1 MQNFFR
7 QNPKKSATA
16 QFAGADVSSPS
27 LPPPNVSPTSQ
38 DWFDAPIVLKQSTR
52 NSQWMLWLLVG
63 STVAAIAWAN
73 VAKIEEAIPVQ
84 GKLEPQGQVKNVQV
98 PINGVIRKIN
108 VKDGQAVK
116 AGDVLLEVDPDG
128 PKAQL
133 KSLQVVRTNL
143 EQENQFYQSQLD
155 GTDQFGGALRISP
168 QMLSLTKSRSALMA
182 ENRFYQSQLD
192 GSVNPL
198 AMTDQERSR
207 LQAEQMEASSRA
219 MAVELAINQL
229 QQQVNQAEER
239 RKNAVD
245 NLQLEEGILK
255 DITPLA
261 ESGGISRVQFLKQ
274 KQTVDNKR
282 SEIIQIQ
289 QEKAKLQAEMAQ
301 AGAKVVNNVAVDRKD
316 HTTKISGNLQKLAEI
331 DSQLSKAIVENNKKI
346 AEINSQVTQAAQLL
360 KYSAVKAPVS
370 GVIFNLK
377 ANSPG
382 YVANPSEAIL
392 TIVPSDSLVAK
403 VMITNRDIGFVRP
416 GMPVD
421 VRIDSF
427 PFSEFGDLKG
437 ELVAIGSD
445 ALPPSDIQPFYKF
458 PAVIKLSRQS
468 LNANGRTIRLQSG
481 MSLNANI
488 RVRERT
494 VMSVFTDSFVKA
506 SESLK
511 FIR

>member
-1 MQNFFR
+1 MQNFSR
-7 QNPKKSATA
+7 QTPPKLASPQFTSTETFPNKSA
-16 QFAGADVSSPS
+16 SSG
-27 LPPPNVSPTSQ
+27 Q
-38 DWFDAPIVLKQSTR
+38 DWFDAPIILKQSVRT
-52 NSQWMLWLLVG
+52 SQWMLWLLLG
-63 STVAAIAWAN
+63 STIGVITWAN
-73 VAKIEEAIPVQ
+73 IAKIEEAIPVQ

-133 KSLQVVRTNL
+133 AALQEVRANL
-143 EQENQFYQSQLD
+143 EQENQFYQSQLA
-155 GTDQFGGALRISP
+155 GTDQFSGSLRISP
-168 QMLSLTKSRSALMA
+168 QMLSLTKSRSALIA

-192 GSVNPL
+192 GSANQI

-207 LQAEQMEASSRA
+207 LQADQLEADSRA
-219 MAVELAINQL
+219 KAVELTMNQL
-229 QQQVNQAEER
+229 QQQINGAEER
-239 RKNAVD
+239 RKNAED
-245 NLQLEEGILK
+245 NLKLEEGILK

-261 ESGGISRVQFLKQ
+261 EAGGLSRVQFLKQ
-274 KQTVDNKR
+274 KQTADNKR

-316 HTTKISGNLQKLAEI
+316 NTTKISANLQKLAEI

-346 AEINSQVTQAAQLL
+346 AETNSQVTQASQLL
-360 KYSAVKAPVS
+360 KYGAVKAPVS

-377 ANSPG
+377 ANTPG
-382 YVANPSEAIL
+382 YVANPSETVL
-392 TIVPSDSLVAK
+392 TIVPNDSLVAK

-445 ALPPSDIQPFYKF
+445 ALPPSEVQPFYKF
-458 PAVIKLSRQS
+458 PAVIKLSGQS
-468 LNANGRTIRLQSG
+468 LNANGHPIRLQSG

-494 VMSVFTDSFVKA
+494 VMSVFTDAFAKA

>member
-1 MQNFFR
+1 MQNFSR
-7 QNPKKSATA
+7 QNRTTAVKA
-16 QFAGADVSSPS
+16 QFASAELSPNQAAS
-27 LPPPNVSPTSQ
+27 IGQ
-38 DWFDAPIVLKQSTR
+38 DWFDAPIILKQSR
-52 NSQWMLWLLVG
+52 NHSRWMLWLLLSATVG
-63 STVAAIAWAN
+63 AIAWAN
-73 VAKIEEAIPVQ
+73 IAKIEEAIPVQ

-108 VKDGQAVK
+108 IKDGQAVK

-133 KSLQVVRTNL
+133 ASLQVVRTNL
-143 EQENQFYQSQLD
+143 EQENQFYQAQLA
-155 GTDQFGGALRISP
+155 GTEQFSGPLRVSP
-168 QMLSLTKSRSALMA
+168 QMLSLTKSRSALIA

-192 GSVNPL
+192 GSSI

-207 LQAEQMEASSRA
+207 SEADQLESSSRA
-219 MAVELAINQL
+219 MAVELTVNQL
-229 QQQVNQAEER
+229 QQQIKLTEER
-239 RKNAVD
+239 QKNAAD

-261 ESGGISRVQFLKQ
+261 EAGGLSRVQFLKQ

-289 QEKAKLQAEMAQ
+289 QEKARIQAEIAQ
-301 AGAKVVNNVAVDRKD
+301 AGAKVVNNVAIDRKD
-316 HTTKISGNLQKLAEI
+316 NTTKISANLQKLAEI

-346 AEINSQVTQAAQLL
+346 AEINSQVTQAAQVL
-360 KYSAVKAPVS
+360 KYSAVIAPVS
-370 GVIFNLK
+370 GVVFNLK
-377 ANSPG
+377 ANAPG
-382 YVANPSEAIL
+382 YVANPTETIL

-416 GMPVD
+416 GMAVD

-437 ELVAIGSD
+437 EIVAIGSD

-458 PAVIKLSRQS
+458 PAVIKLSGQS
-468 LNANGRTIRLQSG
+468 FSPNGHRIKLQSG

-494 VMSVFTDSFVKA
+494 VMSVFTDSFAKA

>member
-1 MQNFFR
+1 MQNFSR
-7 QNPKKSATA
+7 QNPKKSANA
-16 QFAGADVSSPS
+16 QFTGTERSPQN
-27 LPPPNVSPTSQ
+27 LAPANQ
-38 DWFDAPIVLKQSTR
+38 DWFDAPIILKQSSR
-52 NSQWMLWLLVG
+52 NSQWMLWLLIG
-63 STVAAIAWAN
+63 STVVAIVWAN

-108 VKDGQAVK
+108 VKDGQSVK
-116 AGDVLLEVDPDG
+116 AGDVLLEVDPEG

-133 KSLQVVRTNL
+133 KSLQEVRANL
-143 EQENQFYQSQLD
+143 EQENQFYQSQLND
-155 GTDQFGGALRISP
+155 TDQFEGALRISP
-168 QMLSLTKSRSALMA
+168 QMLSLTKSRSALIA

-192 GSVNPL
+192 GSAI

-207 LQAEQMEASSRA
+207 LQADQMESSSRA

-229 QQQVNQAEER
+229 QQQINQAEER
-239 RKNAVD
+239 RKNAED
-245 NLQLEEGILK
+245 NLKIEDGILK

-261 ESGGISRVQFLKQ
+261 ESGGLSRVQFLKQ

-289 QEKAKLQAEMAQ
+289 QEKAKLQAEIAQ
-301 AGAKVVNNVAVDRKD
+301 AGAKVVNNVAIDRKD
-316 HTTKISGNLQKLAEI
+316 NTSKISANLQKIAEI

-346 AEINSQVTQAAQLL
+346 AETNSQLTQASQLL
-360 KYSAVKAPVS
+360 KYSAVKAPVA

-377 ANSPG
+377 ANTPG
-382 YVANPSEAIL
+382 YVANPSETIL
-392 TIVPSDSLVAK
+392 TIVPNDSLVAK

-437 ELVAIGSD
+437 ELIAIGSD
-445 ALPPSDIQPFYKF
+445 ALPPSEIQPFYKF
-458 PAVIKLSRQS
+458 PAVIKLSGQS
-468 LNANGRTIRLQSG
+468 LNANGHPIRLQSG

-494 VMSVFTDSFVKA
+494 VISVFTDAFAKA